1 MIEGSNNHGSIF
13 IKDWSTVVQR
23 IHRGLENVNHREPA
37 TQWLCVA
44 PFNNDDNWP
53 FLLCSLKSKRKPLP
67 TIPALYHNHRYYQHH
82 LHWGVKRK
90 TCPAI
95 SALHFRTPKLA
106 EGKWKLVVEGI
117 FLTFSYFQVF
127 ISSWSK
133 KVKIRI
139 SFYLMLK
146 PAICF
151 FPHYIMGWW
160 RPSVSEENS
169 QKPCQQAVDMS
180 WIAFWCFYVF
190 SLKRSN
196 IFSSTNFPN

>member
-1 MIEGSNNHGSIF
+1 MTCIGEF
-13 IKDWSTVVQR
+13 VDKD
-23 IHRGLENVNHREPA
+23 
-37 TQWLCVA
+37 
-44 PFNNDDNWP
+44 DDWT
-53 FLLCSLKSKRKPLP
+53 FLVCSLESKRKPLL
-67 TIPALYHNHRYYQHH
+67 TISAFHHNHRRYHQHH
-82 LHWGVKRK
+82 RHCGVKRK

-106 EGKWKLVVEGI
+106 EEKSESGLWKEF
-117 FLTFSYFQVF
+117 FLTFGLCQQL
-127 ISSWSK
+127 I
-133 KVKIRI
+133 KIKAKIKI
-139 SFYLMLK
+139 SFCLMLK

-196 IFSSTNFPN
+196 IFASSNFPNWQQNAKV